1 MTGRLCLLVV
11 GEQQFA
17 THWLPE
23 TGSVTIGRA
32 ESCEVRIN
40 EPSVAPRHAVL
51 HIGAELALEDLGSP
65 SGTRIGDVQIE
76 AGKQVPFSPGISVS
90 LGTVSIVVQKS
101 SYAPPRRI
109 WTHGYFESR
118 LEEECI
124 RAERFKTQFS
134 VLRVRCEPNVDPV
147 VIEEILANVLRL
159 VDVVG
164 SYRPGEYEVILQG
177 THPEGAD
184 LVGRRILANI
194 AERGLKAQ
202 IGLACY
208 PRDGR
213 SADAL
218 SERAGAAARG
228 EVGGEHSPH
237 GEPARSVAD
246 HGPMQHIHR
255 LTERIAASMINVLIM
270 GETGVGKERLA
281 EMVHQLSPRA
291 DKPFLRLN
299 VAALTETLLE
309 SELFGHERGAF
320 TGAVQAK
327 PGLLETA
334 HGGTVFLDEIGELP
348 MTIQVKLLRVLEGQQ
363 VFRVGSLKPRSID
376 VRFVAATNRDLEAE
390 VVRGAFRQD
399 LFFRLNGISLVVPP
413 LRERLSEL
421 PELAKEFI
429 AEACR
434 KSSRT
439 DEPTISNEAL
449 ALMNRYGWPGN
460 IRELRNVI
468 ERAVLLCS
476 NGPITLAHLPVEK
489 MSATFAARQVVSR
502 TPLFPRS
509 DMTLLEEKAGAAAAA
524 EAIKEE
530 IAVTLTPPPSIAHL
544 HVNGSTTP
552 PRLSAALKS
561 KDLRIDM
568 KDYERQRILD
578 ALASCAGNQT
588 AAAKLLGVSRRMLV
602 NRLNVY
608 GIPRPRK
615 GRARQVK

>member
-23 TGSVTIGRA
+23 NGKVTLGRDEA
-32 ESCEVRIN
+32 CEVRIN
-40 EPSVAPRHAVL
+40 EPSVAPKHAVL
-51 HIGAELALEDLGSP
+51 QIGSELTIEDLGSR
-65 SGTRIGDVQIE
+65 SGTRIGESVLEPGKAAPLAPGVSVTIGDV
-76 AGKQVPFSPGISVS
+76 SV
-90 LGTVSIVVQKS
+90 VVQKS
-101 SYAPPRRI
+101 SHAPPRRI

-124 RAERFKTQFS
+124 RAERFKNQFS
-134 VLRVRCEPNVDPV
+134 VLRVRCEPNVEPT
-147 VIEEILANVLRL
+147 VIEEVLANILRL

-177 THPEGAD
+177 THPEGAE
-184 LVGRRILANI
+184 LVGRRILSSI

-228 EVGGEHSPH
+228 EVSSEHTPH
-237 GEPARSVAD
+237 GEAAPVAD
-246 HGPMQHIHR
+246 GPMQPIYR
-255 LTERIAASMINVLIM
+255 LAERIAASTINVLIM

-281 EMVHQLSPRA
+281 ELVHTRSPRA
-291 DKPFLRLN
+291 KKPFLRLN

-334 HGGTVFLDEIGELP
+334 HGGSVFLDEIGELP
-348 MTIQVKLLRVLEGQQ
+348 MTIQAKLLRVLEGQQ

-376 VRFVAATNRDLEAE
+376 VRFIAATNRDLEAD
-390 VVRGAFRQD
+390 VARGAFRQD
-399 LFFRLNGISLVVPP
+399 LFFRLNGIALVIPP
-413 LRERLSEL
+413 LRERLTEL
-421 PELAKEFI
+421 TDLAKGFI
-429 AEACR
+429 AESCR
-434 KSSRT
+434 KANRAE
-439 DEPTISNEAL
+439 EPAIANEAL
-449 ALMNRYGWPGN
+449 TLMMRYGWPGN

-468 ERAVLLCS
+468 ERAVLLCAS
-476 NGPITLAHLPVEK
+476 GPITLAHLHVEK
-489 MSATFAARQVVSR
+489 MSATFAVRQVSTRPALLPR
-502 TPLFPRS
+502 T
-509 DMTLLEEKAGAAAAA
+509 DTTLLEERASAAAADVV
-524 EAIKEE
+524 KEE
-530 IAVTLTPPPSIAHL
+530 LSAHLTPPSIARLHL
-544 HVNGSTTP
+544 NGASGSS
-552 PRLSAALKS
+552 RISAPSA
-561 KDLRIDM
+561 KDLRIGL

-588 AAAKLLGVSRRMLV
+588 AAAKMLGVSRRMLV
-602 NRLNVY
+602 NRLTLY

-615 GRARQVK
+615 GRRQAK

>member
-23 TGSVTIGRA
+23 TGKVTLGRA
-32 ESCEVRIN
+32 DSCEVRIN
-40 EPSVAPRHAVL
+40 EPSIAPQHAVL
-51 HIGAELALEDLGSP
+51 QIGSELTIEDLGSAT
-65 SGTRIGDVQIE
+65 GTRIADTVLEPGTPM
-76 AGKQVPFSPGISVS
+76 AFLPGISVT
-90 LGTVSIVVQKS
+90 LGSVSVVVQKS
-101 SYAPPRRI
+101 SQAPPRRI

-124 RAERFKTQFS
+124 RAERFKSQFS
-134 VLRVRCEPNVDPV
+134 VLRVRCEPNVEPTM
-147 VIEEILANVLRL
+147 IEEILANILRL

-177 THPEGAD
+177 THPEGAE
-184 LVGRRILANI
+184 LVGRRILTSI

-202 IGLACY
+202 IGVACY

-228 EVGGEHSPH
+228 EVIADHAPH
-237 GEPARSVAD
+237 GDAPHQVAD
-246 HGPMQHIHR
+246 HGPMQHIYR

-281 EMVHQLSPRA
+281 EMVHQRSPRA
-291 DKPFLRLN
+291 DSPFLRLN

-348 MTIQVKLLRVLEGQQ
+348 MSIQVKLLRVLEGQQ
-363 VFRVGSLKPRSID
+363 VFRVGSLKPRSMD

-390 VVRGAFRQD
+390 VARGAFRQD
-399 LFFRLNGISLVVPP
+399 LFFRLNGISLVIPP

-429 AEACR
+429 GEACR
-434 KSSRT
+434 KGNRT
-439 DEPTISNEAL
+439 DEPPISDEAL

-460 IRELRNVI
+460 IRELRNVV
-468 ERAVLLCS
+468 ERAVLLCTS
-476 NGPITLAHLPVEK
+476 GPITLAHLPVEK
-489 MSATFAARQVVSR
+489 MSATFAARQVSPR
-502 TPLFPRS
+502 PALLPRADPTP
-509 DMTLLEEKAGAAAAA
+509 LEEKASAAAV
-524 EAIKEE
+524 EATREE
-530 IAVTLTPPPSIAHL
+530 VPVSLTPPPSMARI
-544 HVNGSTTP
+544 HVNGTSP
-552 PRLSAALKS
+552 SQRLKAASSPKE
-561 KDLRIDM
+561 LRIDM
-568 KDYERQRILD
+568 RDFERQRILE
-578 ALASCAGNQT
+578 ALATCAGNQT
-588 AAAKLLGVSRRMLV
+588 AAAKMLGVSRRMLV
-602 NRLNVY
+602 NRLNLY

-615 GRARQVK
+615 GRTRQSR

>member
-23 TGSVTIGRA
+23 TGKVTLGRA

-40 EPSVAPRHAVL
+40 EPSIAPQHAVL
-51 HIGAELALEDLGSP
+51 QIGNDLTIEDLGSA
-65 SGTRIGDVQIE
+65 SGTRIADIALE
-76 AGKQVPFSPGISVS
+76 PGKPMAFSPGISVS
-90 LGTVSIVVQKS
+90 LGSVSVVVQKS
-101 SYAPPRRI
+101 AHAPPRRI

-124 RAERFKTQFS
+124 RAERFKSQFS
-134 VLRVRCEPNVDPV
+134 VLRVRCEPNVDPTM
-147 VIEEILANVLRL
+147 IEEILANILRL

-177 THPEGAD
+177 THPEGAE
-184 LVGRRILANI
+184 LVGRRILTSI

-228 EVGGEHSPH
+228 EVTVEHAPH
-237 GEPARSVAD
+237 VEAPHPVAD
-246 HGPMQHIHR
+246 HGPMQGIYS

-281 EMVHQLSPRA
+281 EMVHQRSPRA
-291 DKPFLRLN
+291 DRPFLRLN

-348 MTIQVKLLRVLEGQQ
+348 MSIQVKLLRVLEGQQ
-363 VFRVGSLKPRSID
+363 VFRVGSLKPRSMD

-390 VVRGAFRQD
+390 VTRGAFRQD
-399 LFFRLNGISLVVPP
+399 LFFRLNGISLVIPP

-421 PELAKEFI
+421 PELAKGFI
-429 AEACR
+429 ADACR
-434 KSSRT
+434 KANRT
-439 DEPTISNEAL
+439 DEPTISTEAL

-460 IRELRNVI
+460 IRELRNVV

-476 NGPITLAHLPVEK
+476 SGPITLAHLPVEK
-489 MSATFAARQVVSR
+489 MSATFAARQVQQRTVLFPKPEA
-502 TPLFPRS
+502 TPLES
-509 DMTLLEEKAGAAAAA
+509 AAAA
-524 EAIKEE
+524 EAIREE
-530 IAVTLTPPPSIAHL
+530 VPVSLTPPPSMARI
-544 HVNGSTTP
+544 HVNGTSP
-552 PRLSAALKS
+552 SQRLKATSSLKE
-561 KDLRIDM
+561 LRIDM
-568 KDYERQRILD
+568 RDYERQRILD

-602 NRLNVY
+602 NRLNLY

-615 GRARQVK
+615 GRTRQSR